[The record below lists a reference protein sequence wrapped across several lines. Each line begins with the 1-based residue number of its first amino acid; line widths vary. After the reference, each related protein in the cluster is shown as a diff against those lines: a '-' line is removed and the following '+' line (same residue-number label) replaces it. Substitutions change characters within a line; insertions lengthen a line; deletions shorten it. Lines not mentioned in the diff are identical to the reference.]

1 MMKTLHLLMSK
12 PTPRTEKLIE
22 IMSRG
27 EKTEEIHLYKD
38 DTDYDKLLDLIFD
51 YDRVISW

>member
-12 PTPRTEKLIE
+12 PIPETEKLIE
-22 IMSRG
+22 IMSQG
-27 EKTEEIHLYKD
+27 EKTEEIHLYED
-38 DTDYDKLLDLIFD
+38 DTDYDKLLDLIFE